1 MTKSSVA
8 IIGKSRLADELLAL
22 AQAKSLEA
30 TPLSDATAVGSTT
43 NFVIDSETGAEDKKR
58 ALLQRLD
65 ASLPASSV
73 IMTSCLRFS
82 TTQMA
87 SWLKKP
93 ERVVGFAT
101 FYPLKDR
108 RVIELAAGMRTAEPA
123 LEQVEQLFKSLGK
136 ETVRVKDT
144 PGLTFPRILSLIIN
158 EAARSLEEGVAR
170 PKRST
175 WPCGSA
181 SIIRRAR
188 SGGRIRSA
196 WTKSWR
202 CSKDCSVKPATIV
215 TVRRR

>member
-1 MTKSSVA
+1 M
-8 IIGKSRLADELLAL
+8 

-73 IMTSCLRFS
+73 IVTSCLRFS

-108 RVIELAAGMRTAEPA
+108 RLIELAAGLRTAEPA
-123 LEQVEQLFKSLGK
+123 LEQVEQFFKALGNY
-136 ETVRVKDT
+136 
-144 PGLTFPRILSLIIN
+144 S
-158 EAARSLEEGVAR
+158 
-170 PKRST
+170 
-175 WPCGSA
+175 CGERYPWAYISA
-181 SIIRRAR
+181 HFEFNY
-188 SGGRIRSA
+188 
-196 WTKSWR
+196 
-202 CSKDCSVKPATIV
+202 
-215 TVRRR
+215 